1 MKTYMIGFSV
11 SRNGLTSEIK
21 CPCDEEEI
29 SHVQDDLDIPY
40 DTDTRVTVIGV
51 DSDIEQLSVLEGQT
65 VDLDFLNLLGRL
77 MDGMDCGEYEQFRI
91 GLYHECFTDGSD
103 RYALGQRAVA
113 QSHPRRGQL
122 QSPKPGRDR
131 EREKRCELRDRRS
144 DAHLTGG

>member
-29 SHVQDDLDIPY
+29 RHVQDELDIPY
-40 DTDTRVTVIGV
+40 DTDTSVTVIGV

-91 GLYHECFTDGSD
+91 GLYHECFSDQHTRMETSGHSRWRQQSGVVQVEGAGRIIWNEGLCDGD
-103 RYALGQRAVA
+103 G
-113 QSHPRRGQL
+113 
-122 QSPKPGRDR
+122 
-131 EREKRCELRDRRS
+131 KRQQHS
-144 DAHLTGG
+144 I